1 MKTACHIFLIA
12 VFAWLWAGPA
22 PAAAR
27 DRDPQQDHARPFIV
41 ALEAYKIGDYASA
54 IKGFSD
60 IVRSGVQNG
69 KLYYNLGNAYLKNA
83 ELGPA
88 ILWYERAL
96 KLLPNDPDLIF
107 NYQYARSLT
116 KDAPEEGS
124 PLLRI
129 LFFWKYQLSSRAIVL
144 AAVGFSLI
152 FWMALIAW
160 QFTRRRSIRWIA
172 IAAAVPAL
180 IFILTAGVAY
190 YESAHRRQAIVLPSQ
205 TAVRSGLQEGSTELF
220 KLHAGA
226 KVTVLKS
233 LKDHYQIRYS
243 NDKIGW
249 VPEDVVGV
257 IP

>member
-1 MKTACHIFLIA
+1 MKTACRIILIA
-12 VFAWLWAGPA
+12 VFFWLWAGPV
-22 PAAAR
+22 PATVR
-27 DRDPQQDHARPFIV
+27 DSNPEQDHARPFID
-41 ALEAYKIGDYASA
+41 ALEAYKNGDYAAA
-54 IKGFSD
+54 IEGFSD
-60 IVRSGVQNG
+60 IARSGVQNG

-129 LFFWKYQLSSRAIVL
+129 LFFWKYRLSNRAIVL
-144 AAVGFSLI
+144 AAIGCSLI
-152 FWMALIAW
+152 FWAALIAW
-160 QFTRRRSIRWIA
+160 QFTRRRSIRWV
-172 IAAAVPAL
+172 AAAAALPAL
-180 IFILTAGVAY
+180 IFVLTAGVNY

-205 TAVRSGLQEGSTELF
+205 TAVRSGLQQGSTELF

-249 VPEDVVGV
+249 VPEDEVGV

>member
-1 MKTACHIFLIA
+1 MKTACHIILIA
-12 VFAWLWAGPA
+12 VFFWLWAGPV
-22 PAAAR
+22 PAVAR
-27 DRDPQQDHARPFIV
+27 DSDPEQDHTRPFIA
-41 ALEAYKIGDYASA
+41 ALEAYKNGDYGAA
-54 IKGFSD
+54 IEGFSD
-60 IVRSGVQNG
+60 IVRSGVANG

-83 ELGPA
+83 KLGPA

-129 LFFWKYQLSSRAIVL
+129 LFFWKYQLSSRAVAL
-144 AAVGFSLI
+144 AAVGCSLI
-152 FWMALIAW
+152 FWTALIAW
-160 QFTRRRSIRWIA
+160 QFTRRRSIRWIV
-172 IAAAVPAL
+172 IAAAAPAL
-180 IFILTAGVAY
+180 IFVLTAGVNY
-190 YESAHRRQAIVLPSQ
+190 YESAHRRKAIVLPSQ
-205 TAVRSGLQEGSTELF
+205 AAVRSGLQQGSTELF